1 MVTIAEALR
10 GLNAYPIPER
20 TLVGIATA
28 RGLLLADDATR
39 EALRGRAYRLTSA
52 DLLVW
57 LSQAPNVSQG
67 GQSYSFTDEQRKAL
81 RNQASALYRDLGED
95 DGTGAAKATYG
106 YKGTNL

>member
-10 GLNAYPIPER
+10 GLSAYPIPER

-28 RGLLLADDATR
+28 RGLLLDDDATR
-39 EALRGRAYRLTSA
+39 EALRGRAYRLTCA

-57 LSQAPNVSQG
+57 LSQAPFVSQG
-67 GQSYSFTDEQRKAL
+67 GQSYTFSSEQRTTMRA
-81 RNQASALYRDLGED
+81 QASAIYAELGEKD
-95 DGTGAAKATYG
+95 ALNVRPSYG

>member
-10 GLNAYPIPER
+10 GLSAYPIPER

-28 RGLLLADDATR
+28 RGLLLDDDATR
-39 EALRGRAYRLTSA
+39 ESLRGRAYRLTCA

-57 LSQAPNVSQG
+57 LSQAPFVSQG
-67 GQSYSFTDEQRKAL
+67 GQSYTFSSEQRTTMRA
-81 RNQASALYRDLGED
+81 QASAIYAELGEKD
-95 DGTGAAKATYG
+95 ALNIRPSYG